1 MFFRQF
7 FEERL
12 AQYAYLIG
20 CQRTGEALIID
31 PMRDLD
37 RYFEVA
43 ASEGLKIVA
52 ATETHIHADY
62 LSGVRQLSAEHGVKP
77 YLSDEG
83 GEGWSYT
90 WPAEDGCEVQWLKDG
105 DHFYIGNIKIEARHT
120 PGHTPEHL
128 SFLITDEG
136 GGADEPIGLV
146 SGDFVFVGDLGR
158 PDLLES
164 AAGVEGAMAPSA
176 KKLFQSAQAFMDFPD
191 YMQVWPGHGAGSACG
206 KALGAIPETTVGYEK
221 RFSPALDFVKR
232 GEEQFVDFILT
243 GQPEPPL
250 YFADMKRLNRDGPPV
265 LSGMPQPTQID
276 AAALAAAIGDPDT
289 VVFDTRLDRTEYM
302 SGHVAGSVYAPLDKS
317 FPTIVGSYADLGQR
331 IVLLVDDEDASDA
344 IVALVRIGFD
354 RVGEFV
360 PLGVVRAL
368 PDLVTTETI
377 DVHEMERRRHE
388 GDGLVLDVRRLD
400 EFQAGHVP
408 EALNIAHTRLRK
420 RLDEVPKGPEIM
432 VHCRSGARAAAAAS
446 LLERSGHKVSY
457 VDDLFANWKPAA
469 SAGAL

>member
-43 ASEGLKIVA
+43 AAEGLEIVA

-62 LSGVRQLSAEHGVKP
+62 LSGVRQLAVKHGVKA

-83 GEGWSYT
+83 GEGWQYT
-90 WPAEDGCEVQWLKDG
+90 WPAKDGLEVHWLKDG
-105 DHFYIGNIKIEARHT
+105 DHFHIGNIKIEARHT

-128 SFLITDEG
+128 SFLVTDEG
-136 GGADEPIGLV
+136 GGADEPIGIV

-176 KKLFQSAQAFMDFPD
+176 KKLFESARAFMDFPD

-232 GEEQFVDFILT
+232 GEEPFVDFILT

-265 LSGMPQPTQID
+265 LDGMPQSRELAAD
-276 AAALAAAIGDPDT
+276 ELGAALDDAGT
-289 VVFDTRLDRTEYM
+289 VVFDTRLDRNEFM
-302 SGHVAGSVYAPLDKS
+302 ASHLRGSVYAPLDKT
-317 FPTIVGSYADLGQR
+317 FPTIVGSYADLDQR
-331 IVLLVDDEDASDA
+331 IVLLADTEDMSEA

-354 RVGEFV
+354 RVGEYV
-360 PLGVVRAL
+360 PLERVRAL
-368 PDLVTTETI
+368 PGLTATESI
-377 DVHEMERRRHE
+377 DVAEMERRRQ
-388 GDGLVLDVRRLD
+388 DADALVLDVRRLD
-400 EFQAGHVP
+400 EYQEGHVP
-408 EALNIAHTRLRK
+408 GAVNIAHTRLRK
-420 RLDEVPKGPEIM
+420 RQSEVPTGREIL
-432 VHCRSGARAAAAAS
+432 VHCRSGARAAPAAS
-446 LLERSGHKVSY
+446 LLERSGHKVTY
-457 VDDLFANWKPAA
+457 VDDLFSNWKPAA
-469 SAGAL
+469 GAGAV

>member
-31 PMRDLD
+31 PMRDLE

-62 LSGVRQLSAEHGVKP
+62 LSGVRQLAVKHGVEA
-77 YLSDEG
+77 YLSNEG
-83 GEGWSYT
+83 GEGWEYT
-90 WPAEDGCEVQWLKDG
+90 WPAADGLDVHWLKDG
-105 DHFYIGNIKIEARHT
+105 DHFHIGNIKIESRHT

-136 GGADEPIGLV
+136 GGADEPIGIV

-176 KKLFQSAQAFMDFPD
+176 KRLFKSAQAFMDFPD

-232 GEEQFVDFILT
+232 GEDSFVDFILT

-265 LSGMPQPTQID
+265 LEGMPQPSELD
-276 AAALAAAIGDPDT
+276 ANGLTAALEDSGT
-289 VVFDTRLDRTEYM
+289 VVFDTRLDRSEYM
-302 SGHVAGSVYAPLDKS
+302 AGHIPGSVYAPLDKS
-317 FPTIVGSYADLGQR
+317 FPTIVGSYADLDQR
-331 IVLLVDDEDASDA
+331 IVLLVDAEAVSEA
-344 IVALVRIGFD
+344 IVALIRIGFD
-354 RVGEFV
+354 RVGEYV
-360 PLGVVRAL
+360 PLDRVRAH
-368 PDLVTTETI
+368 PDLKATESI
-377 DVHEMERRRHE
+377 GVEEMERRRLE
-388 GDGLVLDVRRLD
+388 AGAVVLDVRRLD
-400 EFQAGHVP
+400 EFEAGHVP
-408 EALNIAHTRLRK
+408 GAVNIAHTRLRK
-420 RLDEVPKGPEIM
+420 RQSEVPTGREIL
-432 VHCRSGARAAAAAS
+432 VHCRSGARAAPAAS
-446 LLERSGHKVSY
+446 LLERSGHKVTY
-457 VDDLFANWKPAA
+457 VDDLFSNWTPAA
-469 SAGAL
+469 GAGAV